1 MATVVLSEQANDD
14 LAHIFEFIAKRNPA
28 HASRR
33 VQTLMDGLHILQ
45 TMPLIGRALPDG
57 RRELLLG
64 KRPEGFLARYR
75 YVSELDTIFVLTIE
89 SQRRN

>member
-1 MATVVLSEQANDD
+1 MATVVLTEHANDD
-14 LAHIFEFIAKRNPA
+14 LAHIFEFIAQRNPA
-28 HASRR
+28 HASRLVR
-33 VQTLMDGLHILQ
+33 TLMDGLHILQ

-64 KRPEGFLARYR
+64 KRPEGYVARYR
-75 YVSELDTIFVLTIE
+75 YVGELDTVFILAIE